1 MTLFLYNMDD
11 LKHVQWESDRVAHDI
26 LSDFRKM
33 NLTLLASCVEQLTAY
48 DMNVPN
54 PTKNIQYNNFLISG
68 AWPGSDSHVSVDATA
83 VMMARKGG
91 EYPIPPEVMEYI
103 KQARDED
110 RVPDRNLP
118 NSEDRF
124 ERGVEIL
131 QAFLDEGVP
140 YYSAVTMTGAT
151 WVECGWNTNVVN
163 TSERDGKGQG
173 GTEGWTNAGE
183 GLFGITFWSTKKK
196 IIQKLHSLG
205 KGINVSDDEST
216 YRKPSATHLMNLS
229 DADWITIAKIYLDIC
244 AKKHAEILMNE
255 DTPANDEDRTKIL
268 SAGYLWKA
276 APGREA
282 TFENTKT
289 TADIYIRE
297 HERQGAIRAKNGFA
311 LQIWTSIF
319 LDQYYNGLIDVDK
332 IGEYDGMMEDYFNG
346 GYTGNSSSGNHS
358 RHESGAPGGIQR
370 PAGAVAL
377 DPGDFKR
384 NPKGFNIQK
393 ACEWINSNAFASST
407 HKCAR
412 WVRKAIEAGGISTDN
427 RPTWTY
433 KYIKYLPTI
442 GFKFLRKATRKDLG
456 TSYHPQPGDIAV
468 YTQNGN
474 TNKPGHICMWTG
486 KEWVSDFHQK
496 SMIVYGTT
504 PEAYIFRFA

>member
-1 MTLFLYNMDD
+1 MTLFLYMDD
-11 LKHVQWESDRVAHDI
+11 IKHVQWESDRVAHDI

-33 NLTLLASCVEQLTAY
+33 NLTLLASCVEQITAY

-54 PTKNIQYNNFLISG
+54 PTKNIQYNNSLISG

-83 VMMARKGG
+83 VMMARQGG

-140 YYSAVTMTGAT
+140 YYSAVTITGAT
-151 WVECGWNTNVVN
+151 WVECGWNANVVN
-163 TSERDGKGQG
+163 THERDGKGLG
-173 GTEGWTNAGE
+173 GTEGWKNCGE
-183 GLFGITFWSTKKK
+183 GLFGITFWSTKLK
-196 IIQKLHSLG
+196 IIKKLHSMGLAS
-205 KGINVSDDEST
+205 NVPEDESK
-216 YRKPSATHLMNLS
+216 YDKKGPRLMELS
-229 DADWITIAKIYLDIC
+229 DSDWITIAKIYLEMC

-255 DTPANDEDRTKIL
+255 DEPANDEDRTEIL

-282 TFENTKT
+282 TFDNVKK
-289 TADIYIRE
+289 TADIYIAE

-311 LQIWTSIF
+311 LQMWTSIF
-319 LDQYYNGLIDVDK
+319 LDQYYNELIDVDK
-332 IGEYDGMMEDYFNG
+332 IGDYDGMMEDYFNG
-346 GYTGNSSSGNHS
+346 GYTGNTSSGNHS
-358 RHESGAPGGIQR
+358 RNPSGEAGSMKPSGAVNLEPG
-370 PAGAVAL
+370 L
-377 DPGDFKR
+377 FKR

-393 ACEWINSNAFASST
+393 ACEWINNNAFAGTT
-407 HKCAR
+407 HKCAK

-427 RPTWTY
+427 RPDWAY

-456 TSYHPQPGDIAV
+456 SSYHPQPGDIAV
-468 YTQNGN
+468 YTENGN

-496 SMIVYGTT
+496 NMIVYGAT